1 MSLNKVMPQSVRIQV
16 APGRDLAQGHQVR
29 GIDQAGAR
37 ECAFCGLISALT
49 VTVVAVLGPAPLE
62 YVMLSRM
69 YSCRLASCGMVS
81 CIP

>member
-37 ECAFCGLISALT
+37 ECAFCGLISVALHLC
-49 VTVVAVLGPAPLE
+49 VMLMVAVTMFGGRSMPTMPASWAHHV
-62 YVMLSRM
+62 VM
-69 YSCRLASCGMVS
+69 V
-81 CIP
+81 